1 MNMAKR
7 ILIADDSVTIQK
19 AFAMTFAGE
28 DVIVT
33 GARSADEG
41 LALARQARPDLIVAD
56 GAMPGRTGYDLCS
69 QVRADAA
76 LRGVPVYIL
85 ASSQQP
91 YDEARGQGAG
101 ANGHLLK
108 PWDTTAFI
116 EKVYAAAAG
125 TSALPAAPARA
136 TAASLPASAMEEE
149 DYGEISIDSSAPA
162 TPLPITTGA
171 PAVAAP
177 SRPTGAGMPVVGG
190 LPGVP
195 ASLRSSPPMGVPSLR
210 SSPPAGVPSMRS
222 SPPAGVPSM
231 RPSLIPGM
239 RPGAVPPARPG
250 TAPVRPLTGGQP
262 GPMAPA
268 PSPSMPPRPAAPP
281 VGRTMIGLPA
291 AGVPLPGARP
301 AAPMAPPVSPSMRPP
316 TGPVAPL
323 APPSAPVMSFAP
335 PPAAPAPRPRAMTP
349 PMVTPPPRVRERTPT
364 PPPAYVPPA
373 AAAAVSE
380 SVDQKLAA
388 ISAKGPEYAAIA
400 KLSREIIEQVV
411 WEVVPELAEA
421 IIRERLDKQRL

>member
-33 GARSADEG
+33 AARSADEG

-69 QVRADAA
+69 QVRADAS

-101 ANGHLLK
+101 ADGHLMK

-125 TSALPAAPARA
+125 TSAQPAVPART
-136 TAASLPASAMEEE
+136 TAASLPASAIEEE
-149 DYGEISIDSSAPA
+149 DYGEISIDSSAPS

-171 PAVAAP
+171 PAVAAAP
-177 SRPTGAGMPVVGG
+177 RTTGAGMPVVGA
-190 LPGVP
+190 P
-195 ASLRSSPPMGVPSLR
+195 PSLR
-210 SSPPAGVPSMRS
+210 TSPPHGVPSMRS
-222 SPPAGVPSM
+222 SPPQGVPAM

-239 RPGAVPPARPG
+239 RPGAMPPARPG
-250 TAPVRPLTGGQP
+250 TAPVRPMSGGQP

-291 AGVPLPGARP
+291 AGVPIPGARP
-301 AAPMAPPVSPSMRPP
+301 GAPGAPPMAPAMRAP

-323 APPSAPVMSFAP
+323 APPSAPVTSFAP

-349 PMVTPPPRVRERTPT
+349 PMVTPPPRLRERTPT

-421 IIRERLDKQRL
+421 IIRERLEKQRLA

>member
-7 ILIADDSVTIQK
+7 LLIADDSVTIQK

-33 GARSADEG
+33 AARSADDG
-41 LALARQARPDLIVAD
+41 LAQARQARPDLIVAD

-91 YDEARGQGAG
+91 YDEARGRGAG
-101 ANGHLLK
+101 ADGYFMK
-108 PWDTTAFI
+108 PWDTAALMDKI
-116 EKVYAAAAG
+116 YAAAG
-125 TSALPAAPARA
+125 GSSAQPAAPARV

-149 DYGEISIDSSAPA
+149 DYGEISIEGSGPV

-171 PAVAAP
+171 PATAAAP
-177 SRPTGAGMPVVGG
+177 RATSASMPAVGG
-190 LPGVP
+190 QPGAP
-195 ASLRSSPPMGVPSLR
+195 A
-210 SSPPAGVPSMRS
+210 
-222 SPPAGVPSM
+222 M

-239 RPGAVPPARPG
+239 RPGAMPPARPG
-250 TAPVRPLTGGQP
+250 TAPGRPLGVP
-262 GPMAPA
+262 AAPT
-268 PSPSMPPRPAAPP
+268 PSASMPPRPSAPP

-291 AGVPLPGARP
+291 AGVPIPGAQRP
-301 AAPMAPPVSPSMRPP
+301 AAPVAPAMRSP

-323 APPSAPVMSFAP
+323 GAPPTAPVMSFA

-349 PMVTPPPRVRERTPT
+349 PMVTPPPRLRDKTPT
-364 PPPAYVPPA
+364 PPPSYVAPA
-373 AAAAVSE
+373 ASMVSAALSQ

-421 IIRERLDKQRL
+421 IIRERLDKQRTI

>member
-1 MNMAKR
+1 MIFPENMAKR
-7 ILIADDSVTIQK
+7 LLIADDSVTIQK

-33 GARSADEG
+33 AARSADDG
-41 LALARQARPDLIVAD
+41 LAQARQARPDLIVAD

-85 ASSQQP
+85 ASSQHP

-101 ANGHLLK
+101 ADGYFMK
-108 PWDTTAFI
+108 PWDTAAFMD
-116 EKVYAAAAG
+116 KVYAAAGG
-125 TSALPAAPARA
+125 TSAQPAAPARV

-149 DYGEISIDSSAPA
+149 DYGEISIEGSGPV

-171 PAVAAP
+171 PATAAAP
-177 SRPTGAGMPVVGG
+177 RMTGAGMPVQGG
-190 LPGVP
+190 LSGP
-195 ASLRSSPPMGVPSLR
+195 PSLR
-210 SSPPAGVPSMRS
+210 SSPPQGVP
-222 SPPAGVPSM
+222 AM

-239 RPGAVPPARPG
+239 RPGAMPPARPG
-250 TAPVRPLTGGQP
+250 TVPVRPLGGPAAPTP
-262 GPMAPA
+262 GA
-268 PSPSMPPRPAAPP
+268 SMPPRPSAPP

-291 AGVPLPGARP
+291 AGVPIPGAQRP
-301 AAPMAPPVSPSMRPP
+301 AAPVAPAMRSP
-316 TGPVAPL
+316 TAPVAPL
-323 APPSAPVMSFAP
+323 GPPPTAPVMSFAP
-335 PPAAPAPRPRAMTP
+335 PAAAPRPRAMTP
-349 PMVTPPPRVRERTPT
+349 PMVTPPPRLRDKTPT

-373 AAAAVSE
+373 AVAAVSE

-421 IIRERLDKQRL
+421 IIRERLDKQRLA

>member
-33 GARSADEG
+33 AARSVDEG

-85 ASSQQP
+85 ASSQHP

-101 ANGHLLK
+101 ADGHLLK

-116 EKVYAAAAG
+116 GKVYAAAAG
-125 TSALPAAPARA
+125 TSAQPAAPARV

-149 DYGEISIDSSAPA
+149 DYGEISIDSSAPS

-171 PAVAAP
+171 SAVAAAP
-177 SRPTGAGMPVVGG
+177 RPTGAGMPVVGG
-190 LPGVP
+190 LAGLSGP
-195 ASLRSSPPMGVPSLR
+195 ASLRSSPPQ
-210 SSPPAGVPSMRS
+210 GVPSMRM
-222 SPPAGVPSM
+222 SPPQGVPAM

-239 RPGAVPPARPG
+239 RPGAMPPARPG

-301 AAPMAPPVSPSMRPP
+301 AAPMAPPMSPSMRPP

-323 APPSAPVMSFAP
+323 APPAAPVMSFAP
-335 PPAAPAPRPRAMTP
+335 PPPAPAPRPRAMTP
-349 PMVTPPPRVRERTPT
+349 PMVTPPPRLREPTPT

-421 IIRERLDKQRL
+421 IIRERLEKQRTI

>member
-7 ILIADDSVTIQK
+7 LLIADDSVTIQK

-33 GARSADEG
+33 AARSADDG
-41 LALARQARPDLIVAD
+41 LAQARQARPDLIVAD
-56 GAMPGRTGYDLCS
+56 GAMPGRTGYDLCA

-91 YDEARGQGAG
+91 YDEARGHGAG
-101 ANGHLLK
+101 ADGYFMK
-108 PWDTTAFI
+108 PWDTAALMD
-116 EKVYAAAAG
+116 KVYAAAGG
-125 TSALPAAPARA
+125 TSAQPAAPARV

-149 DYGEISIDSSAPA
+149 DYGEISIESSGPV

-171 PAVAAP
+171 PATAAAP
-177 SRPTGAGMPVVGG
+177 RATSASMPVVGG
-190 LPGVP
+190 SPGGQPGVP
-195 ASLRSSPPMGVPSLR
+195 A
-210 SSPPAGVPSMRS
+210 
-222 SPPAGVPSM
+222 M

-239 RPGAVPPARPG
+239 RPGAMPPARPG
-250 TAPVRPLTGGQP
+250 TAPVRPLGGPAAPTP
-262 GPMAPA
+262 GA
-268 PSPSMPPRPAAPP
+268 SMPPRPSAPP

-291 AGVPLPGARP
+291 AGVPMPGAQRP
-301 AAPMAPPVSPSMRPP
+301 AAPMAPAMRSP
-316 TGPVAPL
+316 TAPVAPL
-323 APPSAPVMSFAP
+323 GAPVMSFAP
-335 PPAAPAPRPRAMTP
+335 PPAAAPRPRAMTP
-349 PMVTPPPRVRERTPT
+349 PMVTPPPRLRDKTPT
-364 PPPAYVPPA
+364 PPPSFVTPGAAPPA
-373 AAAAVSE
+373 ASMVSAALSQ

-421 IIRERLDKQRL
+421 IIRERLDKQRLA

>member
-33 GARSADEG
+33 AARSVDDA
-41 LALARQARPDLIVAD
+41 LAQARQARPDLIVAD
-56 GAMPGRTGYDLCS
+56 GAMPGKTGYDLCG

-101 ANGHLLK
+101 ADGHLLK
-108 PWDTTAFI
+108 PWDTTAFM
-116 EKVYAAAAG
+116 EKVYAAAGGA
-125 TSALPAAPARA
+125 SAQPAAPARV

-149 DYGEISIDSSAPA
+149 DYGEISIDSSGPS

-171 PAVAAP
+171 PAVAAAP
-177 SRPTGAGMPVVGG
+177 RATGVGMPVVGN
-190 LPGVP
+190 P
-195 ASLRSSPPMGVPSLR
+195 ALRSSPAMGVPSLR
-210 SSPPAGVPSMRS
+210 TSPPQ
-222 SPPAGVPSM
+222 GVPSM

-239 RPGAVPPARPG
+239 RPGAMPPARPG
-250 TAPVRPLTGGQP
+250 TAPVRP
-262 GPMAPA
+262 MAAPA
-268 PSPSMPPRPAAPP
+268 APTPSPSMPPRPAAPP

-291 AGVPLPGARP
+291 AGVPIPGARP
-301 AAPMAPPVSPSMRPP
+301 AAPVAPPMAPAMRAP

-323 APPSAPVMSFAP
+323 APPAAPVMTFAP

-349 PMVTPPPRVRERTPT
+349 PMVTPPPRMREPTPT
-364 PPPAYVPPA
+364 PPPAVVPPAAVSPA

-421 IIRERLDKQRL
+421 IIRERVEKLPRN